1 MPNQPLINRLEKA
14 LNDQLFDVY
23 FQPQVDLQTHQIIG
37 AEALL
42 RWKRGNETGIE
53 PEVFMP
59 IVESTELIHH
69 LGAWVMQEACRACK
83 AWQKPDALITVSV
96 NVSAL
101 QLARSGFYSM
111 VVDALEQNDLSPALL
126 VIEITEHFLVTETPM
141 VIQQLDALKRLGVAL
156 HIDDFGTGYSNIV
169 YLSQLSI
176 DALKLDKRFIAQIDQ
191 LNVHQVIVTA
201 MISMAKALGIK
212 VVAEGIERE
221 CERDFLASL
230 HCDYGQGFLWSPAVT
245 GSAFLAMIN
254 HYHLI
259 KVNPI

>member
-1 MPNQPLINRLEKA
+1 MSNQLLINHLEKA
-14 LNDQLFDVY
+14 LNHQLFDVY
-23 FQPQVDLQTHQIIG
+23 FQPQVDLQTRQIIG

-42 RWKRGNETGIE
+42 RWTRGNETGIK
-53 PEVFMP
+53 PEAFMP
-59 IVESTELIHH
+59 IIESTELIHH
-69 LGAWVMQEACRACK
+69 IGAWVMQEACRACK

-111 VVDALEQNDLSPALL
+111 VVNALEQNDLPPALL
-126 VIEITEHFLVTETPM
+126 VIEITEHFLVTETPV
-141 VIQQLDALKRLGVAL
+141 VIRQLDALKRLGVAL

-169 YLSQLSI
+169 YLSQLNI

-221 CERDFLASL
+221 CERDFLASQ
-230 HCDYGQGFLWSPAVT
+230 HCDYGQGFLWSPAIT
-245 GSAFLAMIN
+245 NSAFLAMIN
-254 HYHLI
+254 HS
-259 KVNPI
+259 P